1 MKKIV
6 PIILSIIL
14 VATTFAGCGNKNER
28 IDLIYPFGGKVNSY
42 DPQVASTS
50 DEYLIIE
57 NCFEGLV
64 RSDDEG
70 KITPACATDWSISSD
85 GLTYTFNIQKGLKWY
100 VFKSTQEKMGE
111 DYSPE
116 VTAHDFVFALQRAVD
131 KNTNSPLYSTVSG
144 IVNAPQV
151 HGGFKDASALGVS
164 AIDDYTL
171 QINLSAP
178 DDGFLQTLSTSV
190 AMPCNK
196 EFFES
201 TKGRY
206 GLDLKYTLFNGQFI
220 VTNVLENSYILKK
233 RGDKNKYLGPNPT
246 AVSDITL
253 KIVDGDT
260 SLSSD
265 LISGYYDA
273 AYLRGYES
281 ESASKKKGINLI
293 PYSNITWAFV
303 LNSNKGILSYP
314 NARHAFS
321 LALSE
326 IDYKDYSY
334 LAKAKGIVPPT
345 CTVNDKPFTEQ
356 ASDVTN
362 GLDQDKAVSL
372 WKTAVKG
379 SSTYS
384 AELTVLVPENMKDV
398 AKELLQGVQKSI
410 CAISSVNEKKTS
422 FSLKIETMP
431 ESKLKSAVYSGN
443 YDIAL
448 YPFEATTASPISF
461 LESFSAVNLTSF
473 DSNAFDRAL
482 YRAQAESADKLV
494 SACQKSEK
502 ELIDSFCYVPL
513 FYESNYYATA
523 KGVSNVQFHPG
534 TGRVSFVNATRKK

>member
-1 MKKIV
+1 MKKI
-6 PIILSIIL
+6 ISLLLSIIL
-14 VATTFAGCGNKNER
+14 VATMFAGCSNKTER

-70 KITPACATDWSISSD
+70 NILPACASSWDISSD
-85 GLTYTFNIQKGLKWY
+85 GLTYTFHLQEGLKWY
-100 VFKSTQEKMGE
+100 VFKSVQERMGE
-111 DYSPE
+111 DYSPV

-131 KNTNSPLYSTVSG
+131 GNTNSPLYSTVSG
-144 IVNAPQV
+144 IVNAPKI
-151 HGGFKDASALGVS
+151 HAGFKDVSELGVT

-171 QINLSAP
+171 QINLSSP
-178 DDGFLQTLSTSV
+178 DDGFLQTLSTAV
-190 AMPCNK
+190 AMPCNE
-196 EFFES
+196 EFFNS

-220 VTNVLENSYILKK
+220 VTDVLESSYILKK
-233 RGDKNKYLGPNPT
+233 RGQKNEYLGPNPT

-260 SLSSD
+260 SLAPD
-265 LISGYYDA
+265 LVSGYYDA

-281 ESASKKKGINLI
+281 TSASKKKGIDLA

-314 NARHAFS
+314 NARHAIS
-321 LALSE
+321 IALSE
-326 IDYKDYSY
+326 LKYKDYPY
-334 LAKAKGIVPPT
+334 LEKAKGLVPPT
-345 CTVNDKPFTEQ
+345 CTVNDKSFTEQ
-356 ASDVTN
+356 SSDITN
-362 GLDQDKAVSL
+362 SINQEEAISL

-379 SSTYS
+379 SSIYTS
-384 AELTVLVPENMKDV
+384 ELTVIAPESMKDV

-410 CAISSVNEKKTS
+410 CAISNVNDKKSS
-422 FSLKIETMP
+422 FSIKLETMP
-431 ESKLKSAVYSGN
+431 ESKLKSTVYSGD

-448 YPFEATTASPISF
+448 YPFEASTSSPISF
-461 LESFSAVNLTSF
+461 LQSFSSTNLTSF
-473 DSNAFDRAL
+473 DSTNFDKAL
-482 YRAQAESADKLV
+482 YAAQSASTDNLV

-502 ELIDSFCYVPL
+502 ELINSFCYIPL
-513 FYESNYYATA
+513 FYESNYYAMA

-534 TGRVSFVNATRKK
+534 TGRVSFVYATRKD

>member
-1 MKKIV
+1 MKKII
-6 PIILSIIL
+6 PLILSIVL
-14 VATTFAGCGNKNER
+14 VATTFVGCGKKPER
-28 IDLIYPFGGKVNSY
+28 IDLIYPFTGKVNSY

-70 KITPACATDWSISSD
+70 NITPACATKWEVTNG
-85 GLTYTFNIQKGLKWY
+85 GLTYTFDIQKGLKWY
-100 VFKSTQEKMGE
+100 VFKSVQETMGE
-111 DYSPE
+111 TYSPE

-131 KNTNSPLYSTVSG
+131 KNTNSPLYSSVSN

-151 HGGFKDASALGVS
+151 HAGFKDASTLGVK
-164 AIDDYTL
+164 ALNDYTL
-171 QINLSAP
+171 QIALSSP
-178 DDGFLQTLSTSV
+178 DDSFLQTLSTAV

-233 RGDKNKYLGPNPT
+233 RGDKNPYTGPNKT
-246 AVSDITL
+246 AISDITL
-253 KIVDGDT
+253 KIVDSDT
-260 SLSSD
+260 SLASD

-273 AYLRGYES
+273 AYLRGYEGS
-281 ESASKKKGINLI
+281 SASKKKGINLT
-293 PYSNITWAFV
+293 PYSNITWSFI

-326 IDYKDYSY
+326 LNYKNYNY
-334 LAKAKGIVPPT
+334 LSKAKGIVPPT

-356 ASDVTN
+356 ASDITN
-362 GLDQDKAVSL
+362 GSNQDEAISL
-372 WKTAVKG
+372 WKAAAKS
-379 SSTYS
+379 SSTYT

-410 CAISSVNEKKTS
+410 CAISNINDKKAS
-422 FSLKIETMP
+422 FSIKIETMP

-448 YPFEATTASPISF
+448 YPFESTTSNPISF
-461 LESFSAVNLTSF
+461 LGSFSEINLTSF
-473 DSNAFDRAL
+473 DSTKFDKAL
-482 YRAQAESADKLV
+482 YRAQSESTDNLV
-494 SACQKSEK
+494 SACQKAEK
-502 ELIDSFCYVPL
+502 ELIDSFCYIPL

-534 TGRVSFVNATRKK
+534 TGRVSFVYATRKD